1 MLTILCTSKPA
12 DGLFFYSYEY
22 CQALK
27 EAGVE
32 CHLLVIP
39 FPGYSSLSYI
49 NAINQKYMNPDL
61 DIFNGD
67 DLGMTILIMGR
78 SMMTLPFLSMSEY
91 DAEQQFLLKYAF
103 NQTVIAVYSENHPKE
118 YPKAVEYFR
127 PQKLI
132 DLCDTEVYPN
142 GVGEHFEK
150 RINFSV
156 YKPIQSMI
164 KYKYLFLGTNKSY
177 YDAVK
182 KHVMDYPDHGIIAYD
197 EPYIDKTLNNII
209 VPTDNLLGQFD
220 TYVYTKESFDP
231 APRLIQEC
239 KYFGKDI
246 IYARD
251 KNIVDGGSV
260 YYAREIKEPDLN
272 PILRN
277 L

>member
-1 MLTILCTSKPA
+1 MN
-12 DGLFFYSYEY
+12 
-22 CQALK
+22 
-27 EAGVE
+27 
-32 CHLLVIP
+32 
-39 FPGYSSLSYI
+39 GYD
-49 NAINQKYMNPDL
+49 P
-61 DIFNGD
+61 
-67 DLGMTILIMGR
+67 
-78 SMMTLPFLSMSEY
+78 
-91 DAEQQFLLKYAF
+91 EQQFLLKYAF
-103 NQTVIAVYSENHPKE
+103 NQKVIAVYSENHPTE

-127 PQKLI
+127 PHKLI
-132 DLCDTEVYPN
+132 DLCDKEVYPN

-156 YKPIQSMI
+156 YKPIQSVI
-164 KYKYLFLGTNKSY
+164 KYKYLFLGTNKAY
-177 YDAVK
+177 YNAVK
-182 KHVMDYPDHGIIAYD
+182 KHVMDYPNHGIIAYD
-197 EPYIDKTLNNII
+197 EPYLDKTLNNII

-246 IYARD
+246 VYARD

-260 YYAREIKEPDLN
+260 YYAREIKEPDLE